1 LAFTRLASGVALAT
15 FLFDLDGTLIDSIE
29 LILRSYRHTLR
40 AHRGV
45 EPPDAVWMSG
55 LGTPLSVQFRH
66 FTDDPAEIDAMVA
79 TYRAYNLAHH
89 DALVRPYDGVVEAVR
104 ELAKRGKTLGLV
116 TSKMR
121 GGALRGLRVAGL
133 EDAFDVVVGSD
144 DVARPK
150 PHPEPVLLALA
161 QAGKPATDA
170 VFIGDSRHDIE
181 CGRAAKVKTAAVLWG
196 PFDRE
201 HLEDLDPDYWL
212 EQPQDI
218 ATLA

>member
-1 LAFTRLASGVALAT
+1 MPLST

-66 FTDDPAEIDAMVA
+66 FTDDPAEIEAMVA

-104 ELAKRGKTLGLV
+104 ALAERGKTLGLV

-121 GGALRGLRVAGL
+121 SGALRGLRLAGL
-133 EDAFDVVVGSD
+133 EDAFGVIVGSD
-144 DVARPK
+144 EVTHPK
-150 PHPEPVLLALA
+150 PHPEPVLVALERLGA
-161 QAGKPATDA
+161 APADA
-170 VFIGDSRHDIE
+170 VFIGDSRHDLE
-181 CGRAAKVKTAAVLWG
+181 CGRAARVRTAAVLWG
-196 PFDRE
+196 PFARGD
-201 HLEDLDPDYWL
+201 LEDLAPDYWL
-212 EQPQDI
+212 EQPED
-218 ATLA
+218 LAKL